1 MNNDTKYDL
10 KIVGR
15 EGIVFK
21 GEVDSIS
28 SFNENG
34 KFDVL
39 ALHANFI
46 SLIYK
51 KIVIRLS
58 DNDIREME
66 IGNALLRNKGG
77 KLEIFLG
84 IEEFVE
90 EQRQKRTQNI
100 TS

>member
-1 MNNDTKYDL
+1 MADTTNIKYDL

-15 EGIVFK
+15 EGIEFQGK
-21 GEVDSIS
+21 VDSIS
-28 SFNENG
+28 SYNERG

-39 ALHANFI
+39 AMHANFI

-51 KIVIRLS
+51 KLIIRVS
-58 DNDIREME
+58 PTDIREMD

-77 KLEIFLG
+77 ILEIYLG

-90 EQRQKRTQNI
+90 EKKENQVN
-100 TS
+100 